1 MAHPPWD
8 IIVLAVIALILG
20 ATLYRVLGRKIGA
33 QGDRQENYRLM
44 AHVEKMGRR
53 KTASNTMQPPPLP
66 GSVQAA
72 EEQTEY
78 VVPQADS
85 PLGQKLLKV
94 ATLSSKFQ
102 GKAFLEQVEEMF
114 QKIVQA
120 FAHTDILLLE
130 ERLTPQ
136 VFTAFQKALRQR
148 EQDGD
153 RLHVD
158 VKRMERLEIADITFP
173 EEQAAS
179 CQINVLITS
188 WQVRYAKNSHGKMV
202 GGTESLTEFRDMWG
216 LALIDGHWRLAETA
230 VA

>member
-8 IIVLAVIALILG
+8 IIVLAVIALVLG

-33 QGDRQENYRLM
+33 QGDRQENYRHM

-53 KTASNTMQPPPLP
+53 KAASNTMQPPPLP

-78 VVPQADS
+78 GVPQADS

-102 GKAFLEQVEEMF
+102 GTAFLKQVEDMF

-120 FAHTDILLLE
+120 FAHTDTALLE
-130 ERLTPQ
+130 DSLTPQ

-148 EQDGD
+148 EHDGD
-153 RLHVD
+153 SLHVD
-158 VKRMERLEIADITFP
+158 VKRMERLEISDVIFP
-173 EEQAAS
+173 DEQADS

-188 WQVRYAKNSHGKMV
+188 WQVRYMKNSHGKMV
-202 GGTESLTEFRDMWG
+202 EGTESLTEFRDMWG
-216 LALIDGHWRLAETA
+216 IALIDGRWRLAETA